1 MSLNLLDLQFVT
13 IWVIIVY
20 QYPSNAPLQDIW
32 IENRYL
38 LSGSYGG
45 LENLVSVK
53 FLTSKLAVVE
63 CQVAIRTEKIQ
74 LCKTHLVEYVLGKTW
89 LKY

>member
-1 MSLNLLDLQFVT
+1 MFEE
-13 IWVIIVY
+13 
-20 QYPSNAPLQDIW
+20 IW
-32 IENRYL
+32 IENSRYL

-63 CQVAIRTEKIQ
+63 CQVEIRTEKIQ
-74 LCKTHLVEYVLGKTW
+74 HCKTNILWSMY
-89 LKY
+89 